1 MKTEV
6 FFYDPY
12 AIYRYVW
19 HMYYN
24 KDSFM
29 KGIVWASNSEL
40 AEKIV
45 RENYV
50 SRNIL
55 KIKVIKKDK

>member
-1 MKTEV
+1 
-6 FFYDPY
+6 
-12 AIYRYVW
+12 
-19 HMYYN
+19 MYYG
-24 KDSFM
+24 KSSFM
-29 KGIVWASNSEL
+29 KGIVWAGNSEE

-55 KIKVIKKDK
+55 KIKIIKKNR